1 MEKRESAK
9 DRVVRQS
16 YNPGMA
22 LNDIL
27 SLLDAE
33 IARFKVARAM
43 LAPDQW
49 LPQLHGKLAVHQ
61 RCNRHLRRFQSAKR
75 NAI

>member
-1 MEKRESAK
+1 MEKRESARE
-9 DRVVRQS
+9 RVARQS

-27 SLLDAE
+27 SLRDAE

-49 LPQLHGKLAVHQ
+49 LPQLHGKRPSTKGATGI
-61 RCNRHLRRFQSAKR
+61 SEGPKA
-75 NAI
+75 